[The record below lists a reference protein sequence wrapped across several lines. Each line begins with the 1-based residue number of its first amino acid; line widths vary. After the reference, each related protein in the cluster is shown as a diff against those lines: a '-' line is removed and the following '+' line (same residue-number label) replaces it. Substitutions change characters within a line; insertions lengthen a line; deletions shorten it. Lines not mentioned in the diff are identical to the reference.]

1 MVGVRRE
8 RTTRR
13 VSPRRGAA
21 AGRRR
26 GAGERSARRRG
37 GGGDG
42 RARGAR
48 GARGRRPGG
57 AEARARGGVPM
68 IDHRASRRTSTAHR
82 PHSRAP
88 RGCAPRRP
96 ASTRG
101 RRGRAR
107 SPRRGPSAR
116 SPWTSGRASRARAS
130 RRARP
135 RARARASAHTST
147 KRSACRVMRLL
158 FAVDQQMLASEPPG
172 RTAATRDD
180 RDLARA
186 ADLNVRSVAVFP
198 SARPQQSRSL
208 HASRISRPR
217 RAPRLVRDGLR
228 DVRRRG

>member
-8 RTTRR
+8 RTRR

-26 GAGERSARRRG
+26 GAGERSARRG

-68 IDHRASRRTSTAHR
+68 IDHRASRRTSTAR
-82 PHSRAP
+82 PYSRAP

-107 SPRRGPSAR
+107 APRRGPSAR

-135 RARARASAHTST
+135 RARARASADTST
-147 KRSACRVMRLL
+147 KRSACRVMR
-158 FAVDQQMLASEPPG
+158 FEPPS